1 MHHIRRILIIDDDAT
16 SVFLTKRTLRGMY
29 AGADIRTAETGLEGL
44 RLLQEAA
51 ANRQPPE
58 LLLLDVNM
66 HGMNGLAVLE
76 ELGRRRLLNLIDTR
90 IVLLTST
97 LDPLHIAFAKNHMA
111 AAYLQKP
118 LTRQALLRVLP

>member
-1 MHHIRRILIIDDDAT
+1 MNHIRRILIIDDDAT
-16 SVFLTKRTLRGMY
+16 SVFLTKRTLNSMY
-29 AGADIRTAETGLEGL
+29 EGADIKTAETGLEGL
-44 RLLQEAA
+44 RLLKEAVE
-51 ANRQPPE
+51 NRQTPE

-66 HGMNGLAVLE
+66 HGMNGLALLE
-76 ELGRRRLLNLIDTR
+76 ELGKLRLLNLIDTR

-118 LTRQALLRVLP
+118 LTKQALLSVLN